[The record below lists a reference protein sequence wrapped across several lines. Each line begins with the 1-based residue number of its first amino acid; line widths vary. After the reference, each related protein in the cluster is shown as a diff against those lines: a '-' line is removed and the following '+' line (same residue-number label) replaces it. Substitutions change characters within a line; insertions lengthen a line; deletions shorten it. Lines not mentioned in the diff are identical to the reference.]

1 MNDAPPASG
10 DDDLREVHARAADL
24 RRRIED
30 ANHAYFVED
39 APRMSD
45 AAYDALVRELRA
57 LEDAHPE
64 LRSETSPTQRVGA
77 EPSPD
82 LRTLTH
88 GVPLYSLDNAF
99 EDAELDAFADRIRR
113 TLGSDA
119 PIAYVCELKIDGLSV
134 NLRYEDGELA
144 WAATRGNGREGEEIT
159 PNARTIPTIPTHLDD
174 VPDVLEV
181 RGEIY
186 LPKEVFARINAEREE
201 AGDAPFRNPRNAAAG
216 TVRQLDASV
225 ARRRTLQAFFY
236 GVGRPE
242 NLDVATQA
250 ELLDWLAAKGFPV
263 NPDRRTVDGLDEA
276 RDVIARWT
284 DARSDLPYDADGV
297 VLKVNDLT
305 LQRELGA
312 TSRAPRWAIAW
323 KFPAEAKR
331 TTLRAITVQVGRTG
345 KITPVAEFDARM
357 LEGTEVTRATLHNPG
372 FVHDLD
378 LRVGDTIV
386 VHKSG
391 GVIPE
396 VLRVVEADRPDD
408 AAPWRTPERCP
419 ACDAELI
426 TDGANLRCVNPDC
439 PAQRQERLQH
449 WASRK
454 ALDIEGLGE
463 RSIEQFLE
471 VGLVRSIPDLYDLD
485 AAALTDLEGWAR
497 TSAENL
503 IEELHRARTP
513 DLAAFLVGLGLPQVG
528 PATADALARRFRTLD
543 AILDADL
550 ADLVAVPDVG
560 EATARM
566 VRDALD
572 AAAMRATLD
581 GLRTRGVWP
590 EARSDVGTGDAL
602 ADLTFV
608 LTGALSRPRDAVK
621 DRLEGAGAR
630 VTGSVS
636 KKTDY
641 VVAGEDPGSKA
652 DKAAALGIP
661 VLDEDD
667 LETLLHERGVAPLED
682 A

>member
-1 MNDAPPASG
+1 MSDAHPPSTDDAPRA
-10 DDDLREVHARAADL
+10 VHARAADL
-24 RRRIED
+24 RRRIEA

-39 APRMSD
+39 APILSD
-45 AAYDALVRELRA
+45 AAYDALVRELQA

-77 EPSPD
+77 EPSGD

-99 EDAELDAFADRIRR
+99 EDAELDAFAERIHR
-113 TLGSDA
+113 TLGSDDVLTYA
-119 PIAYVCELKIDGLSV
+119 CELKIDGLSV
-134 NLRYEDGELA
+134 NLRYEGGELA

-159 PNARTIPTIPTHLDD
+159 PNARTIPSIPTHLDG

-186 LPKEVFARINAEREE
+186 LAKDVFARINAAREE
-201 AGDAPFRNPRNAAAG
+201 AGEAPFRNPRNAAAG

-225 ARRRTLQAFFY
+225 ARRRNLQAFFY

-242 NLDVATQA
+242 NLPVGSQA
-250 ELLDWLAAKGFPV
+250 ELLDWLEAKGFPV
-263 NPDRRTVDGLDEA
+263 NPDRATVRGLDGA
-276 RDVIARWT
+276 RDVILRWT

-297 VLKVNDLT
+297 VIKVNDLT
-305 LQRELGA
+305 LQRELGT

-323 KFPAEAKR
+323 KFPAEEKR

-345 KITPVAEFDARM
+345 KITPVAELDPRM

-378 LRVGDTIV
+378 LRVGDTVV

-396 VLRVVEADRPDD
+396 VLRVVGEARPDD
-408 AAPWRTPERCP
+408 AAPWVTPERCP
-419 ACDAELI
+419 ACDAALI
-426 TDGANLRCVNPDC
+426 EDGANLRCINPDC

-449 WASRK
+449 YASRK
-454 ALDIEGLGE
+454 ALDVEGLGE
-463 RSIEQFLE
+463 RSVAQFLDA
-471 VGLVRSIPDLYDLD
+471 GLVRSIPDLYDLD
-485 AAALTDLEGWAR
+485 AEALTDLEGWGA
-497 TSAENL
+497 TSAANL
-503 IEELHRARTP
+503 VAELDRARTP

-543 AILDADL
+543 AILAADL
-550 ADLVAVPDVG
+550 ADLEAVPDVG

-572 AAAMRATLD
+572 ADAMRATLD
-581 GLRTRGVWP
+581 GLRARGVWP
-590 EARSDVGTGDAL
+590 EARSDAGTSDAL
-602 ADLTFV
+602 DGLTFV
-608 LTGALSRPRDAVK
+608 LTGSLSRPRDEVK
-621 DRLEGAGAR
+621 DRLEAAGAR

-652 DKAAALGIP
+652 DKAASLGVP
-661 VLDEDD
+661 VLDEAG
-667 LETLLHERGVAPLED
+667 LVALLDERGVED
-682 A
+682 TADA